1 MKPIIYFPESCVYT
15 REGMG
20 EAWTGVHVVRAIEH
34 RNRCNLYRRGCPN
47 GRRQHVVQRYGERG
61 HGFTVS
67 ENSGTHV
74 RILLGPGRSLSYPMV
89 VQGRVGKAEDA
100 NAYDARD
107 GEVR

>member
-1 MKPIIYFPESCVYT
+1 MYT

-20 EAWTGVHVVRAIEH
+20 EAWTGAHVDRAIEH
-34 RNRCNLYRRGCPN
+34 RNRRNLNRRGCPN

-67 ENSGTHV
+67 KNSGTHV
-74 RILLGPGRSLSYPMV
+74 RMLLEPGRSLSCPV
-89 VQGRVGKAEDA
+89 VAQGRAGKAEDVD
-100 NAYDARD
+100 AYDSRD